1 MKLNPDCIRDILLS
15 IEEVSNFN
23 SLLTSEQLSKS
34 SYLAEHSKDEILYHL
49 HQLELAGYIIA
60 PSKQMYGDVFLLNDL
75 SPLGH
80 EFLSDI
86 RQDANWN
93 KIKSISKDVGTET
106 LTSIKTI
113 AENVISSA
121 ISTMFGLH

>member
-86 RQDANWN
+86 RQDTNWN

-113 AENVISSA
+113 AGNVISSA